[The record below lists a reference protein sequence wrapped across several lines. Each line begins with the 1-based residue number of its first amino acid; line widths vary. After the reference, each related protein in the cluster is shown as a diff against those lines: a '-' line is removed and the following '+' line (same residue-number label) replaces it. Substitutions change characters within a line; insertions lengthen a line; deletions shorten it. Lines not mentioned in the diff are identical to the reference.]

1 MRNTHTGKATLP
13 VLSNVGDLENIGII
27 VRGCES
33 AVVGSVWRVRV
44 SAIWLDVCNQIP
56 SSLHLPDDPFLARRI
71 EIIDVFEKWVCL
83 FIKLNSYAHFYGN
96 ELLYTGNLVVLLDL
110 NYIEYV
116 LLYDI

>member
-1 MRNTHTGKATLP
+1 MRNTHTGKGTLP

-56 SSLHLPDDPFLARRI
+56 SSLHLPDDPFLARLL
-71 EIIDVFEKWVCL
+71 EILLMCL
-83 FIKLNSYAHFYGN
+83 KNGFVY
-96 ELLYTGNLVVLLDL
+96 LLIQFLRTHLRKRVTIYW
-110 NYIEYV
+110 
-116 LLYDI
+116 